1 MKLLRYGPAGQE
13 KPGLLD
19 EGNILRDLSAHVADI
34 GPDTLD
40 PHTLD
45 RLRALDPADLP
56 AVEEA
61 PRLGSPIAR
70 PSNILCI
77 GLNYRAHVAEA
88 GMTLPTEPV
97 VFSKHTGALS
107 GPNDVVRLPRGSNK
121 TDWEVELAV
130 VIGSRA
136 QGVREANALGHVAGY
151 TVCND
156 VSERTFQLERG
167 GQWIKG
173 KSADTFC
180 PLGPVLLTADSVPD
194 PQALRLWL
202 SVNGETMQDGTT
214 ADMVFTV
221 AHLVSYL
228 SGFMTLLPGD
238 VIATGTPVGTG
249 MGRGVFLKRGDV
261 MRLGIDGIG
270 TLEQRVE

>member
-1 MKLLRYGPAGQE
+1 MKLLRYGPPGQE

-19 EGNILRDLSAHVADI
+19 AQGIIRDLSAHVPDI
-34 GPDTLD
+34 TAETLA
-40 PHTLD
+40 PEVLD
-45 RLRALDPADLP
+45 RLKGLDATALP
-56 AVEEA
+56 AVDGA

-70 PSNILCI
+70 PGNILCI

-88 GMTLPTEPV
+88 NMPMPAEPV

-107 GPNDVVRLPRGSNK
+107 GPNDPVVLPRGSHK
-121 TDWEVELAV
+121 TDWEIELAV
-130 VIGSRA
+130 VIGRRA
-136 QGVREANALGHVAGY
+136 SGVREGDALDYVAGY

-180 PLGPVLLTADSVPD
+180 PLGPVLVTADAIPD
-194 PQALRLWL
+194 PQDLRLWL
-202 SVNGETMQDGTT
+202 SVNGEMMQDGSSS
-214 ADMVFTV
+214 DMVFPV
-221 AHLVSYL
+221 AHLISYL
-228 SGFMTLLPGD
+228 STFMTLLPGD

-249 MGRGVFLKRGDV
+249 MGRGHFLKSGDV
-261 MRLGIDGIG
+261 MRMGIDGIG
-270 TLEQRVE
+270 EMEQRVE

>member
-19 EGNILRDLSAHVADI
+19 TEGVIRDLSAHVVDI
-34 GPDTLD
+34 DVATLA
-40 PHTLD
+40 PQALD
-45 RLRALDPADLP
+45 RLRSLNPADLP
-56 AVEEA
+56 AISGT
-61 PRLGSPIAR
+61 PRLGPPVAQ
-70 PSNILCI
+70 PGNILCI
-77 GLNYRAHVAEA
+77 GLNYRDHVAEA
-88 GMTLPTEPV
+88 GMALPTEPV

-107 GPNDVVRLPRGSNK
+107 GPNDAVVLPRGSNK

-136 QGVREANALGHVAGY
+136 QGVREAAALDHVAGY

-173 KSADTFC
+173 KSAETFC
-180 PLGPVLLTADSVPD
+180 PLGPVLVTAEDIPD

-202 SVNGETMQDGTT
+202 TVNDQPMQDGTT
-214 ADMVFTV
+214 ADMVFPV
-221 AHLVSYL
+221 AYLVSYL
-228 SGFMTLLPGD
+228 SRFMTLLPGD
-238 VIATGTPVGTG
+238 IIATGTPKGTG
-249 MGRGVFLKRGDV
+249 IGRGVFLKRGDV